1 MQTANRIRTVI
12 AAGFGIAALAVAS
25 CMKPK
30 VLVLY
35 NYTDSM
41 PHGFYLVEHREVYQR
56 GDVVVFAVPLSVR
69 ALVNERHWL
78 HENGFLMKPLIG
90 LKGDS
95 VSTKGGRF
103 RVAGHDFGGI
113 QLLDRQGLPL
123 PGYSECGV
131 LKAGFLVGVDG
142 MSNSFDS
149 RYFGPIPERSVI
161 GIAVPVWLF

>member
-1 MQTANRIRTVI
+1 MQKANRIRTVI
-12 AAGFGIAALAVAS
+12 AAGLSIAALAVAS
-25 CMKPK
+25 CKNPK

-41 PHGFYLVEHREVYQR
+41 PHGFYLVEHREGYQR
-56 GDVVVFAVPLSVR
+56 GDVVVFAVPPSVR
-69 ALVNERHWL
+69 ALVNERQWL

-95 VSTKGGRF
+95 VSTKDGRF

-123 PGYSECGV
+123 LRYSECGV

>member
-1 MQTANRIRTVI
+1 MQKANRIRTVI
-12 AAGFGIAALAVAS
+12 AAGLGIATLAVAS

-41 PHGFYLVEHREVYQR
+41 PHGVYLVEHREVYQR

-95 VSTKGGRF
+95 VSTKDGR
-103 RVAGHDFGGI
+103 
-113 QLLDRQGLPL
+113 
-123 PGYSECGV
+123 
-131 LKAGFLVGVDG
+131 FLVGIDG

-161 GIAVPVWLF
+161 GVAVPVWLF

>member
-1 MQTANRIRTVI
+1 MQKANRIRTVI
-12 AAGFGIAALAVAS
+12 AAGLGIAALAVAS

-41 PHGFYLVEHREVYQR
+41 PHGVYLVERREVYQR
-56 GDVVVFAVPLSVR
+56 GDVVVFAVPSSVR

-95 VSTKGGRF
+95 VSTKHRRF
-103 RVAGHDFGGI
+103 CVGGHDFGGI

-131 LKAGFLVGVDG
+131 LKSGFLVGVDG

-161 GIAVPVWLF
+161 GVAFPLWLF